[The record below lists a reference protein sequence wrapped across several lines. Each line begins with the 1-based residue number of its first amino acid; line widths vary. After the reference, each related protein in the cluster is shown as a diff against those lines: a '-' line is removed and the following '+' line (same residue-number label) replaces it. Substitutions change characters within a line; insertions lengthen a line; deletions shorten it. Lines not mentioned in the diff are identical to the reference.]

1 MSLSD
6 HQSARSQASTV
17 ACLQLARTTL
27 TLEAAALQ
35 AIADQLDSVFSD
47 AVGRIVQCKG
57 RVVVTGMGKSGHL
70 GGKIASTFCSTG
82 TPAFF
87 VHPHDISHGDYGMVG
102 SDDIVLALSN
112 SGESQEVLAL
122 VAPLKRLGVYLIA
135 ITANHASSLAKAADI
150 HLSAQVSQE
159 ACPLGLAPT
168 TSTTVALALG
178 DALAVCVLDQRDF
191 TAEQWAEWHGSGP
204 LAHRGQQPIQ
214 TASLQPHF
222 AMQPRL
228 QAIKLLV
235 LDVDGVMTDGGLTL
249 GDDGQEYKTF
259 HAHDGLG
266 MKLLKASGVELAIIT
281 GRTSE
286 VVKKRALSTG
296 VAHFYQGA
304 EDKLLAFQA
313 LLSASGLKPEQC
325 AFMGDDVV
333 DLPAMLQCG
342 IAFAVPNAAEL
353 VLAHAHY
360 VTRKKGG
367 HGAVREVCE
376 LIMRAQGQFDQ
387 QMAPF
392 LSQSK
397 LSN

>member
-1 MSLSD
+1 MPLSD
-6 HQSARSQASTV
+6 HQHAQSQASAV
-17 ACLQLARTTL
+17 ACLQLARATL
-27 TLEAAALQ
+27 NHEANELQ
-35 AIADQLDSVFSD
+35 AIASQLGSVFSD
-47 AVGRIVQCKG
+47 AVSRIVHCKG
-57 RVVVTGMGKSGHL
+57 RVVVTGMGKSGHV
-70 GGKIASTFCSTG
+70 GGKIASTFSSTG

-87 VHPHDISHGDYGMVG
+87 VHPHDMRHGDLGMVG
-102 SDDIVLALSN
+102 EDDIVLALSN
-112 SGESQEVLAL
+112 SGESPEVLTL
-122 VAPLKRLGVYLIA
+122 VAPLQRIGACLIA
-135 ITANHASSLAKAADI
+135 ITGNQASSLANAASL
-150 HLSAQVSQE
+150 HLSAQVSKE

-168 TSTTVALALG
+168 ASTTVALALG
-178 DALAVCVLDQRDF
+178 DALALCVLDQRDF
-191 TAEQWAEWHGSGP
+191 TAEQLAELHRQGSLVNP
-204 LAHRGQQPIQ
+204 GQQFVQAATAPAHSAIQ
-214 TASLQPHF
+214 TQ
-222 AMQPRL
+222 L
-228 QAIKLLV
+228 QAIKLLI

-313 LLSASGLKPEQC
+313 LIAASGLRPEQC

-342 IAFAVPNAAEL
+342 IAFAVPNAADL

-360 VTRKKGG
+360 VTRKQGG

-392 LSQSK
+392 LIQSK

>member
-1 MSLSD
+1 MPLSD
-6 HQSARSQASTV
+6 HQNAQSQASAA
-17 ACLQLARTTL
+17 ACLQLARATL
-27 TLEAAALQ
+27 SHEADELQ
-35 AIADQLDSVFSD
+35 AIASQLDHAFSD
-47 AVGRIVQCKG
+47 AVSRIAQCKG
-57 RVVVTGMGKSGHL
+57 RVVVTGMGKSGHV

-87 VHPHDISHGDYGMVG
+87 VHPHDMSHGDLGMVG
-102 SDDIVLALSN
+102 ADDIVLALSN
-112 SGESQEVLAL
+112 SGESPEVLAL
-122 VAPLKRLGVYLIA
+122 VAPLQRLGAHIIA
-135 ITANHASSLAKAADI
+135 ITANKASSLANAADI
-150 HLSAQVSQE
+150 HLSAQVSKE

-168 TSTTVALALG
+168 ASTTVALALG
-178 DALAVCVLDQRDF
+178 DALALCVLDQRDF
-191 TAEQWAEWHGSGP
+191 TAEQWAELHGDGP
-204 LAHRGQQPIQ
+204 LVNRGQQPSQ
-214 TASLQPHF
+214 AAPVPAHF
-222 AMQPRL
+222 AIQAQL
-228 QAIKLLV
+228 QAIKLLI

-313 LLSASGLKPEQC
+313 LIAASGLRPEQC

-342 IAFAVPNAAEL
+342 IAIAVPNAADL

-360 VTRKKGG
+360 VTGKKGG

-392 LSQSK
+392 LIQSK

>member
-1 MSLSD
+1 MPSSD
-6 HQSARSQASTV
+6 HQNAQSQASTA
-17 ACLQLARTTL
+17 ACLQLARATL
-27 TLEAAALQ
+27 SHEADELQ
-35 AIADQLDSVFSD
+35 AIVSQLDHAFSD
-47 AVGRIVQCKG
+47 AVRRIVQCKG

-87 VHPHDISHGDYGMVG
+87 VHPHDISHGDLGMLG
-102 SDDIVLALSN
+102 ADDIVLALSN
-112 SGESQEVLAL
+112 SGESPEVLAL
-122 VAPLKRLGVYLIA
+122 VAPLKRLGTYIIT
-135 ITANHASSLAKAADI
+135 ITANKASRLANAADI
-150 HLSAQVSQE
+150 HLSAQVSKE

-168 TSTTVALALG
+168 ASTTVALALG
-178 DALAVCVLDQRDF
+178 DALALCVLDQRDF
-191 TAEQWAEWHGSGP
+191 SAEQWAELHGGP
-204 LAHRGQQPIQ
+204 LVNRSQQPSQAAPVPAHFAIQ
-214 TASLQPHF
+214 TQ
-222 AMQPRL
+222 L
-228 QAIKLLV
+228 QAIKLLI

-296 VAHFYQGA
+296 VEHFYQGA

-313 LLSASGLKPEQC
+313 LLAASGLRPEQC

-342 IAFAVPNAAEL
+342 IAFAVPNAADL
-353 VLAHAHY
+353 VLMHAHY

-376 LIMRAQGQFDQ
+376 LIMRAQGQFDL

-392 LSQSK
+392 LIQSK

>member
-1 MSLSD
+1 MPLSD
-6 HQSARSQASTV
+6 HQNAQSQASAA
-17 ACLQLARTTL
+17 ACLQLARATL
-27 TLEAAALQ
+27 SHEADELQ
-35 AIADQLDSVFSD
+35 AIASQLDHAFSD
-47 AVGRIVQCKG
+47 AVSRIVQCKG
-57 RVVVTGMGKSGHL
+57 RVVVTGMGKSGHV

-87 VHPHDISHGDYGMVG
+87 VHPHDMSHGDLGMLG
-102 SDDIVLALSN
+102 EDDIVLALSN

-122 VAPLKRLGVYLIA
+122 VAPLKHLGTYIIA
-135 ITANHASSLAKAADI
+135 ITADNASSLAKAADT
-150 HLSAQVSQE
+150 HLSAQVSKE

-168 TSTTVALALG
+168 ASTTVALALG
-178 DALAVCVLDQRDF
+178 DALALCVLDQRDF
-191 TAEQWAEWHGSGP
+191 TAEQWAELHGDP
-204 LAHRGQQPIQ
+204 LVNRGQQPIQ
-214 TASLQPHF
+214 VAPVQPHF
-222 AMQPRL
+222 AIQRQL
-228 QAIKLLV
+228 QAIKLLI

-313 LLSASGLKPEQC
+313 LIAASGLRPEQC

-342 IAFAVPNAAEL
+342 IAFAVPNAADL

-392 LSQSK
+392 LIQSK

>member
-1 MSLSD
+1 MPLSD
-6 HQSARSQASTV
+6 HQNAQSQASAA
-17 ACLQLARTTL
+17 ACLQLARATL
-27 TLEAAALQ
+27 SHEADELQ
-35 AIADQLDSVFSD
+35 AIASQLDHAFSD
-47 AVGRIVQCKG
+47 AVSRIAQCKG
-57 RVVVTGMGKSGHL
+57 RVVVTGMGKSGHV
-70 GGKIASTFCSTG
+70 GGKIASTLSSTG

-87 VHPHDISHGDYGMVG
+87 VHPHDMSHGDLGMV
-102 SDDIVLALSN
+102 SKDDIILALSN
-112 SGESQEVLAL
+112 SGESPEVLAL
-122 VAPLKRLGVYLIA
+122 VAPLQRIGACLIA
-135 ITANHASSLAKAADI
+135 ITGNKASSLAKVANI
-150 HLSAQVSQE
+150 HLSAQVSKE

-168 TSTTVALALG
+168 ASSTVALALG
-178 DALAVCVLDQRDF
+178 DALALCVLDQRDF
-191 TAEQWAEWHGSGP
+191 TAELLAELHGDGT
-204 LAHRGQQPIQ
+204 LINRGQQSKNVPMQDHLDIQ
-214 TASLQPHF
+214 S
-222 AMQPRL
+222 RL
-228 QAIKLLV
+228 LAIKLLV

-266 MKLLKASGVELAIIT
+266 MKMLKASGVELAIIT

-286 VVKKRALSTG
+286 VVKKRAISTG

-304 EDKLLAFQA
+304 DDKLLAFQA
-313 LLSASGLKPEQC
+313 LIASSGLRPEQC

-342 IAFAVPNAAEL
+342 IAFAVPNAADL

-360 VTRKKGG
+360 VTGKKGG

-392 LSQSK
+392 LIQSK